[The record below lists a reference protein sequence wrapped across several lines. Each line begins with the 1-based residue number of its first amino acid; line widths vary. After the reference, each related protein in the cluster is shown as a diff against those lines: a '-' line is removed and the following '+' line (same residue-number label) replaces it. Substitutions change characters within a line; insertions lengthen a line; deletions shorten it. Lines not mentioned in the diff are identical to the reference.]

1 MASAASASKHAERQQ
16 ACRVQQSWR
25 STGGPPVVPWWLA
38 RWSAIDCVYGAS
50 PHHDPPPTFRMPQAT
65 CDLLP
70 ATRHIPLRSPLP
82 LPLLLL
88 PLPLPLPLPLLT
100 TLNPCPPLTRYRP
113 CERCVKY
120 GLTDCVDSTRKPRK
134 TGVKR

>member
-1 MASAASASKHAERQQ
+1 MASAASASKHAEY
-16 ACRVQQSWR
+16 SNL
-25 STGGPPVVPWWLA
+25 GDPPVGP
-38 RWSAIDCVYGAS
+38 RWSPGGWPVGRRLTVFTALPLTTI
-50 PHHDPPPTFRMPQAT
+50 HLPPPTFRMPQAT

>member
-50 PHHDPPPTFRMPQAT
+50 PHHDPPPTS
-65 CDLLP
+65 
-70 ATRHIPLRSPLP
+70 HIPNATSHMRPPTCHTPHTTAIATATSTAPAAIATASTIAASHDAEPMSPADAL
-82 LPLLLL
+82 
-88 PLPLPLPLPLLT
+88 
-100 TLNPCPPLTRYRP
+100 
-113 CERCVKY
+113 
-120 GLTDCVDSTRKPRK
+120 
-134 TGVKR
+134 